1 MAKED
6 STQKK
11 GAKSTVKR
19 QNVKKNEKKE
29 IKNKEVKVEEVKETK
44 VVKKEEQKTIPV
56 LKKVEKKDKG
66 NLLEK
71 IDDNRKMIITGVV
84 CFLLA
89 TLLFRCILWP
99 DRIATLKDGTQPV
112 ATIDGTVITA
122 DELYE
127 DMKEVYSVNYLL
139 NRIDKIVLDKIYPD
153 NDELKDEV
161 KQLAENYYSM
171 YESYYGYTKEEFL
184 SANGFKDEQAFIDY
198 LKLDKKRTDY
208 YDEYVEGLI
217 SEKEVEKYYKN
228 EVYGDVDTKHIL
240 VNVDSY
246 SEDGLT
252 EEEAEKMAKEIIK
265 KLDKGTSW
273 EDIIKEYKDNITDE
287 ELGYQAFNASLESN
301 YLDEMRNLKVG
312 TYSKTPVKTSY
323 GYHIVFKIAQKEKP
337 ELDEVK
343 DDIIDILA
351 TELKNNDSD
360 DNKLY
365 TEALSKMREKYKLEF
380 ADSKFAEEY
389 KDSLK

>member
-1 MAKED
+1 MAKENN
-6 STQKK
+6 TQKK
-11 GAKSTVKR
+11 NAKSSVKK

-29 IKNKEVKVEEVKETK
+29 IENKEVKVE
-44 VVKKEEQKTIPV
+44 VVQEKKPLPV
-56 LKKVEKKDKG
+56 IKKVDNKG
-66 NLLEK
+66 NLLER
-71 IDDNRKMIITGVV
+71 IDDNRKVIITGVV

-122 DELYE
+122 DDLYE

-139 NRIDKIVLDKIYPD
+139 NRIDKIVLNKLFPD
-153 NDELKDEV
+153 TDELEDEI
-161 KQLAENYYSM
+161 KQSAANYYSM
-171 YESYYGYTKEEFL
+171 YESYYGYTKEQFL
-184 SANGFKDEQAFIDY
+184 SANGFADEQAFLDY

-208 YDEYVEGLI
+208 YNDYVESLV

-240 VNVDSY
+240 VNVDKN

-252 EEEAEKMAKEIIK
+252 EEEAEKMAKEIVK
-265 KLDKGTSW
+265 KLDNGTSW

-287 ELGYQAFNASLESN
+287 ELGYQAFNASLEKN
-301 YLDEMRNLKVG
+301 YLNEMKSLKVG
-312 TYSKTPVKTSY
+312 TYSKKPVKTSY
-323 GYHIVFKIAQKEKP
+323 GYHVVYKIDQKEKP

-351 TELKNNDSD
+351 NELKQKDSE
-360 DNKLY
+360 KLY
-365 TEALSKMREKYKLEF
+365 TEALSKMRQENNLEF
-380 ADSKFAEEY
+380 ADTKFADEY
-389 KDSLK
+389 KELIK